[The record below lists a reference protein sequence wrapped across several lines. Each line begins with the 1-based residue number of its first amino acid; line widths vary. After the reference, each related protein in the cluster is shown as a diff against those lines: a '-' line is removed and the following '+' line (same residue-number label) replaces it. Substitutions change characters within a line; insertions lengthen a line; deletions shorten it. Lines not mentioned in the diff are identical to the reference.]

1 MITYCKPFHWLCVM
15 LLTTLSVACSHDNVI
30 NNEPSL
36 GENLTL
42 SLRAD
47 LGTPPLVRSETLGET
62 APDTRGAQQ
71 DEVSLIFKIFDGNKF
86 LTNDEGQNSGVHQK
100 RADLNRDI
108 LVQQKAKLK
117 FLTVVRAKNRPTACY
132 YDLSE
137 WTYSPQ
143 EKAYIKD
150 ALSIPLSAGMRLSDD
165 LEVRIATGGQISVA
179 EGGNAAK
186 IVMPTS
192 FEREVDLANQ
202 GGNAIDM
209 PIPYVSGWHNLVYD
223 AQSVAMVLA
232 GNNKPKVQLTPQ
244 GAILLTTLRNNM
256 KQDVT
261 LAGVRYVTNALDF
274 GGTFLLQGDKVA
286 FTPDYTDVTQFS
298 MPITNDNFESKDFRF
313 PQPLALTHNNT
324 NNAFNFELS
333 KVVVSWVMPKGIP
346 AGNPWAQATVANMSR
361 AQTHVYA
368 LDVKNATTQQPI
380 TKPNYE
386 IVPIM
391 GTTNQLTAGNSYT
404 INCELY
410 EQPHLILGH
419 LAQYTVN
426 AQGTDFDKTHDDE
439 KVSLVNWKV
448 AKEFAVGEGK
458 ELPMRDGRRAKF
470 KVPHAG
476 IAAMLGLGWSGIA
489 FEGDRNYYQNFPNG
503 GPGKLYLT
511 DGNGNRPTTIHNP
524 DETVSEQVVTQTM
537 TYVPEQNTTRAYRIT
552 NKSTNNGSNN
562 TSRQRSPDQSVLRIQ
577 VEMVEEEQHRY
588 AGHQRFTNVYL
599 GKYFIGNLFTPI
611 WKGISLSN
619 EAFWSDASAT
629 RNKVERRF
637 ANPGQYRSETL
648 TDKDTD
654 TPIPPNAKR
663 HHVGGRGIY
672 WFRNDNTFFTAL
684 IMDALHK
691 GQHLDYTGEQWIEFM
706 KKKNAGSVYAAIMSG
721 VVSNAGFEVKA
732 PTRIREAMFLPL
744 IPYSDTYQGD
754 EAEW

>member
-47 LGTPPLVRSETLGET
+47 LGTPPLVRSKTLGET

-244 GAILLTTLRNNM
+244 GAILLTPLRNNM

-324 NNAFNFELS
+324 SNAFNFELS

-458 ELPMRDGRRAKF
+458 ELPMRDGKRAKF
-470 KVPHAG
+470 KMANNG
-476 IAAMLGLGWSGIA
+476 FADFLGFGWSGIP
-489 FEGDRNYYQNFPNG
+489 FVDYKNG
-503 GPGKLYLT
+503 LYNKLS
-511 DGNGNRPTTIHNP
+511 DGSKLFSTNVWGNKSTVIHNA
-524 DETVSEQVVTQTM
+524 DGTISEAQPSPTM
-537 TYVPEQNTTRAYRIT
+537 TYVPGEDVRVAYRIT
-552 NKSTNNGSNN
+552 NKTPNTNGDKANSLRNPDNQCSAFKWKKQKLVVESAMPVTN
-562 TSRQRSPDQSVLRIQ
+562 TTQMSIWENTLLATFSLLYSV
-577 VEMVEEEQHRY
+577 EC
-588 AGHQRFTNVYL
+588 RFPTKCF
-599 GKYFIGNLFTPI
+599 GKTQQPRATEWNANSLLQGNT
-611 WKGISLSN
+611 
-619 EAFWSDASAT
+619 
-629 RNKVERRF
+629 
-637 ANPGQYRSETL
+637 
-648 TDKDTD
+648 
-654 TPIPPNAKR
+654 
-663 HHVGGRGIY
+663 
-672 WFRNDNTFFTAL
+672 
-684 IMDALHK
+684 
-691 GQHLDYTGEQWIEFM
+691 
-706 KKKNAGSVYAAIMSG
+706 
-721 VVSNAGFEVKA
+721 KA
-732 PTRIREAMFLPL
+732 EP
-744 IPYSDTYQGD
+744 
-754 EAEW
+754 